1 MSYLERLNETMHEIV
16 CRGIVLDAERGAVNA
31 WIFMKEHGVSETIM
45 LRVLGHPNRR
55 RNLDTSALHGARR
68 DGLPAIRR

>member
-1 MSYLERLNETMHEIV
+1 MPHMERLNETMYEIV
-16 CRGIVLDAERGAVNA
+16 RRGIVLDAERGAVNA

-55 RNLDTSALHGARR
+55 RNSDTSAIHDSRR
-68 DGLPAIRR
+68 DGLLARRR